1 MVLRG
6 GQVPYGGVNDADR
19 CLQGGFGGGEI
30 DEWTPARSPS
40 HEELCWF
47 IGSAV
52 RLDVKID

>member
-1 MVLRG
+1 M
-6 GQVPYGGVNDADR
+6 PYGGVNDTDR
-19 CLQGGFGGGEI
+19 CLQSGFGGGEI

>member
-1 MVLRG
+1 M
-6 GQVPYGGVNDADR
+6 PYGGVNDADR